1 MNRNQARMSKSWT
14 QAMAARNAKTD
25 PTSGFSTLVNQ
36 ITVGSNQVLKTR
48 QGKSLYENEHMRE
61 CMQGRTAVPM
71 LTDDEARSQLKRVI
85 RNTHLVGTYESVS
98 LNVPEK
104 NSLVK
109 NLVQQVTSSALN
121 AGVSTSL

>member
-1 MNRNQARMSKSWT
+1 M
-14 QAMAARNAKTD
+14 
-25 PTSGFSTLVNQ
+25 
-36 ITVGSNQVLKTR
+36 LKTR

-61 CMQGRTAVPM
+61 CLQGRTAVPI
-71 LTDDEARSQLKRVI
+71 LTDDEARTQLKRVI

-98 LNVPEK
+98 PSVPEK

-121 AGVSTSL
+121 AGMSTSL